1 MSLIGL
7 TSAAQSLTLKN
18 KQYGKDYNIQNTAYR
33 YRRTHKGRYEG
44 TYLCVWRDSESE
56 GFWIFKLPDRYVR
69 RTWLMEYVKTVRGT
83 YVPIKCYLKRL
94 SFESVKRVMKVENI
108 IEEELKAKCHE
119 YKKKSGKAE

>member
-1 MSLIGL
+1 MERTIIYRTQRTVTDVRTKGGMKAHICVCGEI
-7 TSAAQSLTLKN
+7 TRVE
-18 KQYGKDYNIQNTAYR
+18 GKI
-33 YRRTHKGRYEG
+33 
-44 TYLCVWRDSESE
+44 
-56 GFWIFKLPDRYVR
+56 WIFKLPDRYVR
-69 RTWLMEYVKTVRGT
+69 RTYLIEYVETVRGT

>member
-1 MSLIGL
+1 MERTIIYRTQRTVTDVRTKGGMKAHIFLCGEI
-7 TSAAQSLTLKN
+7 ARVK
-18 KQYGKDYNIQNTAYR
+18 GKR
-33 YRRTHKGRYEG
+33 
-44 TYLCVWRDSESE
+44 
-56 GFWIFKLPDRYVR
+56 FWIFKLPDRYVR

-108 IEEELKAKCHE
+108 IEVELKAKCNE

>member
-1 MSLIGL
+1 MKAHICVCGEI
-7 TSAAQSLTLKN
+7 ARAN
-18 KQYGKDYNIQNTAYR
+18 GKR
-33 YRRTHKGRYEG
+33 
-44 TYLCVWRDSESE
+44 
-56 GFWIFKLPDRYVR
+56 FWIFKLPDRYVR
-69 RTWLMEYVKTVRGT
+69 RTWLMEYVKTVRET